1 MTTFKIWGTCRF
13 LAVLLVLLLCQETV
27 QTKLPSSDETAVRA
41 LKCIFWTDP
50 VRTCVDSTGYVLP
63 NRLMQMYEN
72 MNEEMKESIR
82 AGRLETM
89 TPEDFAKLPTSFFL
103 LISSHH
109 LISISG
115 SSLAALLISSQDVAV
130 AVKIMENLNTG
141 MLEEFFKKLQGVE
154 LKSQIQDIIANT
166 LVKLLPDANSS
177 WNYHRFRTIEKV
189 GSPLLAHLPSY
200 FLANLTKLE
209 SSKFLFHLRN
219 WLWSNLPSNVWCG
232 KTEASKRA
240 WTDLMLRSSYPF
252 NLSEWNAND
261 VRRYF
266 LEGATPDELQHLS
279 AQQLENTV
287 LLKTK
292 LSRLQVQAIFNILY
306 SNRELSSANL
316 TEAQLLPVALQLSPA
331 NLLRFSVASTDFRVL
346 SSLFEQMKFCS
357 YITAKQVM
365 ESLIAQSLLSGRL
378 KSVEPETWGNGIE
391 HLGKFVYVLP
401 VSALESYRLS
411 PPTALVQS
419 SIDCDRI
426 TARQAR
432 LLTGDTVINLEKPD
446 LIMGQKGL
454 LRALSS
460 SQLVSARTLPQN
472 LLYHLLVSLPS
483 GMPMQAAALL
493 QKVEGLVGDRW
504 TLGKML
510 SNKDPH
516 QFFEMMPSRKIARIV
531 TDIEN
536 IKGFENV
543 IKGLPPATLSV
554 LLTARRTR
562 LQGGKWTSDTL
573 LSGGSKLALLGL
585 TCNDIYAM
593 ETMDFIYIMEQYN
606 RVRNALKK
614 PFPKDLQYCSQ
625 MALMSY
631 LEKKGSL
638 QNFKLSEQLL
648 DYLEPAETEAIGG
661 YILATLPVQDIEKA
675 INSQH
680 MLETI
685 GQLSLPELLV
695 ATKEIKPYKYAQLLL
710 KKHEHPHKR
719 VTEIKAFEISSLG
732 NLVHFLPAT
741 DILKINPVSM
751 KLFVESFGDS
761 ASKIV
766 CANSVTRSAWY
777 QIFLKAFGDPFSWT
791 SSVLATLGDFLLVV
805 PNEELNSVPLDSW
818 KDAADTLVEQTSYYM
833 KVEWPG
839 IVDRIPLYQA
849 CAEILEDSES
859 SNYVAAVRRLA
870 RWHLAAVQSQLN
882 TIVSASQMLATVHQS
897 KKEKPVRKMVIPNL
911 PIEMKHP
918 DTIIKVLVPDEVG
931 KSIIVK
937 KPGAEMELGTVAMP
951 NTLTS
956 ESTTHPT
963 STVALHESNET
974 LNADLIEKLE
984 ELETSTT
991 GDTEA
996 NTEFLMETSTPA
1008 AESIIWSS
1016 TKSDKINKI
1025 DGDNYLTTLRSSTE
1039 TVISTGSS
1047 LENTTVTL
1055 IYPPTSAAV
1064 DSNSTS
1070 VTSDINSTERSA
1082 ELPTDKH
1089 VKFSANI
1096 ENKHLLQEIKSE
1108 SSSDSLPVNGS
1119 ISLKRD
1125 ENMSLSSHRSNHEK
1139 VKVKRHANVEDKE
1152 EQRNNQTINGINR
1165 AEQSGEVLRGVI
1177 RANIFSSQTKPS
1189 AVSAL
1194 IPEIEMTSVQPADKR
1209 EIPRYWEKVSC
1220 DAIRATGL
1228 SAGLALDE
1236 TDIELMGLEELE
1248 MCVDTLGSLELDSKL
1263 QTKIWS
1269 LVNKDKLLENLSDLG
1284 HLVKVL
1290 EVDDISKI
1298 NLNLSSSNALDNL
1311 ATLSEMVTDTHVLH
1325 EVGSHFLKSN
1335 PDMKKLITETTVA
1348 LGRILC
1354 EVLTISS
1361 QKLHDLLEH
1370 SVFLQASPMLG
1381 RMKDCP
1387 THCLHKFV
1395 NLATRN
1401 SEYGPL
1407 DTWTAE
1413 DVATLGSTPAGLKAE
1428 QWRKLKST
1436 GYGNNPLVGIRPSA
1450 IRCIP
1455 PQIFK
1460 ELDDDQLKSL
1470 PTLSAAVVSQEQLSH
1485 LSRSQQLALTRIQ
1498 KEVRI
1503 LKYSEDTDSSIKQ
1516 QHKPNGSA
1524 SSTDINLL
1532 VIVVLA
1538 VISRFIA

>member
-1 MTTFKIWGTCRF
+1 
-13 LAVLLVLLLCQETV
+13 
-27 QTKLPSSDETAVRA
+27 
-41 LKCIFWTDP
+41 
-50 VRTCVDSTGYVLP
+50 
-63 NRLMQMYEN
+63 MQMYEN

-109 LISISG
+109 LKCISG
-115 SSLAALLISSQDVAV
+115 TSLAALLISSQDVAV
-130 AVKIMENLNTG
+130 AVKIMENLNIG
-141 MLEEFFKKLQGVE
+141 VLEEFFKKLQGVE
-154 LKSQIQDIIANT
+154 VKSQIQDIIANT
-166 LVKLLPDANSS
+166 LVKLLPDVNSS

-189 GSPLLAHLPSY
+189 GNPLLAHLPSY
-200 FLANLTKLE
+200 FLANLTKPE
-209 SSKFLFHLRN
+209 SNKFLFHLRN
-219 WLWSNLPSNVWCG
+219 WLWSNLPSNMWHG

-252 NLSEWNAND
+252 NLSEWNTND

-279 AQQLENTV
+279 AQRLQNTV
-287 LLKTK
+287 LFKTK
-292 LSRLQVQAIFNILY
+292 LNRLQVQAIFNILY

-331 NLLRFSVASTDFRVL
+331 NLLRFNISSTDFRVL
-346 SSLFEQMKFCS
+346 SSLFEQMKLCS
-357 YITAKQVM
+357 YITAKQILQ
-365 ESLIAQSLLSGRL
+365 SLIAQSVLSGRL
-378 KSVEPETWGNGIE
+378 KDVDPGTWGNGIE
-391 HLGKFVYVLP
+391 HLGKFIYVLP
-401 VSALESYRLS
+401 VSALESYSSS

-419 SIDCDRI
+419 RIDSDRI

-432 LLTGDTVINLEKPD
+432 LLTGGSVINLEKPD

-454 LRALSS
+454 LRALAS

-483 GMPMQAAALL
+483 GMPLRAAALL
-493 QKVEGLVGDRW
+493 QKVERLIGDRW
-504 TLGKML
+504 TLEKIL
-510 SNKDPH
+510 LNKDPN
-516 QFFEMMPSRKIARIV
+516 QFFEMLPSRIIAAVV
-531 TDIEN
+531 TDIES
-536 IKGFENV
+536 IKGFDKV
-543 IKGLPPATLSV
+543 IKGLPPNTLSV
-554 LLTARRTR
+554 LLTATRTK
-562 LQGGKWTSDTL
+562 LQSGKWTSDTL
-573 LSGGSKLALLGL
+573 LSGGPNLALLGL

-593 ETMDFIYIMEQYN
+593 EITDFIYIMEQYN
-606 RVRNALKK
+606 RVRKGLNK

-625 MALMSY
+625 MVLMNY
-631 LEKKGSL
+631 LEMKASL
-638 QNFKLSEQLL
+638 QNFKHSQHLL
-648 DYLEPAETEAIGG
+648 DYLEPAETEAVGG
-661 YILATLPVQDIEKA
+661 YILATLPAHDIQKA
-675 INSQH
+675 IDSQH

-710 KKHEHPHKR
+710 KKHDRPCKK
-719 VTEIKAFEISSLG
+719 VTEIKALELSSLG

-751 KLFVESFGDS
+751 KVFIESFGDS
-761 ASKIV
+761 TSKMV

-777 QIFLKAFGDPFSWT
+777 QIILKAFGDPFSWT
-791 SSVLATLGDFLLVV
+791 SSALAALGDFLLVV
-805 PNEELNSVPLDSW
+805 PNDELNSVPLDSW
-818 KDAADTLVEQTSYYM
+818 KNVADTLVEQTSYHM

-839 IVDRIPLYQA
+839 IVDQIPLYQA

-859 SNYVAAVRRLA
+859 SYYVAAVRRLA
-870 RWHLAAVQSQLN
+870 RWHLAAVESQLN
-882 TIVSASQMLATVHQS
+882 TVVSASQLLATFHRS

-911 PIEMKHP
+911 PMEIQHP
-918 DTIIKVLVPDEVG
+918 DTIIKVLVPDEVE

-937 KPGAEMELGTVAMP
+937 KPGAEMELGTVVMP
-951 NTLTS
+951 NTVTS
-956 ESTTHPT
+956 ASTTPPT
-963 STVALHESNET
+963 STVALHESDET
-974 LNADLIEKLE
+974 LNVDLIEEVE
-984 ELETSTT
+984 EIDTSTT
-991 GDTEA
+991 AVTEA
-996 NTEFLMETSTPA
+996 DTAFPMQISTPA

-1016 TKSDKINKI
+1016 TKSQKINKI
-1025 DGDNYLTTLRSSTE
+1025 DEDDNYLTTFNSSTE
-1039 TVISTGSS
+1039 TVISTESS
-1047 LENTTVTL
+1047 LKNTTVTV
-1055 IYPPTSAAV
+1055 IYPSTSTAV
-1064 DSNSTS
+1064 VSNSTS

-1082 ELPTDKH
+1082 ELSTVH
-1089 VKFSANI
+1089 QIKFSENI
-1096 ENKHLLQEIKSE
+1096 ENKNLLQEIKLE
-1108 SSSDSLPVNGS
+1108 SSSDSLQANGDT
-1119 ISLKRD
+1119 SLKID
-1125 ENMSLSSHRSNHEK
+1125 ENMSLLSNRSKHEK
-1139 VKVKRHANVEDKE
+1139 VKVKRHAKVEDKE
-1152 EQRNNQTINGINR
+1152 EQKNSQTVNGINR

-1177 RANIFSSQTKPS
+1177 RTNTFVSQTEPP
-1189 AVSAL
+1189 AGSAL
-1194 IPEIEMTSVQPADKR
+1194 NPGIEMTSVQPAYR
-1209 EIPRYWEKVSC
+1209 RQLPRYWGKVSC
-1220 DAIRATGL
+1220 DAVRATGL

-1248 MCVDTLGSLELDSKL
+1248 MCVDTLGSLELDNKV
-1263 QTKIWS
+1263 QRKIWS
-1269 LVNKDKLLENLSDLG
+1269 LVKKDKLLENLSDLG

-1290 EVDDISKI
+1290 DVDDVSKI
-1298 NLNLSSSNALDNL
+1298 DLNLSSSNALDNL
-1311 ATLSEMVTDTHVLH
+1311 ATLSEMVMDTHVLH

-1381 RMKDCP
+1381 RLKDCP
-1387 THCLHKFV
+1387 TRCLHKYV
-1395 NLATRN
+1395 NLATRI

-1413 DVATLGSTPAGLKAE
+1413 DVATLGTTPAGLKAE

-1436 GYGNNPLVGIRPSA
+1436 GYGNNPLVGLRPSA

-1485 LSRSQQLALTRIQ
+1485 LSGSQQLALTRVQ

-1516 QHKPNGSA
+1516 NHKPNGSA
-1524 SSTDINLL
+1524 SSMDINLL
-1532 VIVVLA
+1532 VIVALA
-1538 VISRFIA
+1538 VISRFSA